1 MNEECEMS
9 RVSEECKRSELGN
22 GVVSRGVYEWG
33 SECKWGSKRRSV
45 GGRTSVRI

>member
-9 RVSEECKRSELGN
+9 SGVSEECKRSELGN

-33 SECKWGSKRRSV
+33 SELS
-45 GGRTSVRI
+45 GGATSGV